1 MNDWPK
7 VEGRYKVGNK
17 TSPIAVCTNASIDD
31 IEIDLKK
38 IAIIGKCVT
47 ENIGIEKIIQNIV
60 SNPNIRY
67 LILCGKK
74 SKGHFISQAIESL
87 KKNGIDQDKRIIG
100 AAGNMPYLRNID
112 EELIKRFRKQVEI
125 INMAGET
132 NSQKIEAMV
141 DKLLEGKTEEFKGEA
156 VQIKKT
162 EEIEAKP
169 AKWIADPKG
178 YFVISLNNERTKI
191 MVDHY
196 IKGEINKRIIGKN
209 AKEICDTIA
218 RLKLIGEFEQSLE
231 HSMYLG
237 RELEKAEIALRENLD
252 FEQDKELKIKKLKK
266 QESTNEYG
274 WFD

>member
-1 MNDWPK
+1 MNDWPP

-87 KKNGIDQDKRIIG
+87 KKNGINQDKRIIG

-112 EELIKRFRKQVEI
+112 EELIERFREQVEI

-141 DKLLEGKTEEFKGEA
+141 DKLLEGKTEGFKGKA
-156 VQIKKT
+156 VQIKKI

-191 MVDHY
+191 MVEHY

>member
-112 EELIKRFRKQVEI
+112 EELIERFRKQVEI

-132 NSQKIEAMV
+132 NSQKIETMV

-266 QESTNEYG
+266 QEPTNEYG

>member
-112 EELIKRFRKQVEI
+112 EELIERFRKQVEI

-156 VQIKKT
+156 VQIKKI

>member
-112 EELIKRFRKQVEI
+112 EELIERFREQVEI

-156 VQIKKT
+156 VQIKKI